1 MDKDQVTA
9 LNDILQLAQSCCAP
23 VTWEDPE
30 EERRE
35 LHRAVEK
42 YLAEYGWLRVEP

>member
-1 MDKDQVTA
+1 MTPEQVHA
-9 LNDILQLAQSCCAP
+9 LNDILQLAESCCAP

-35 LHRAVEK
+35 LHRAVEQ
-42 YLAEYGWLRVEP
+42 YLAEYGWLEVP